1 MIYDKAVEVHDGWEL
16 ARVPL
21 LLPLQVMG
29 PTGNL
34 NYLARSERQEY
45 VYLRPIRLLN
55 KSYGQSEKSF
65 SSIVTMMECP
75 IADFRDDGVIEHIE
89 QFQMDDV
96 CKDLLTYH
104 VFYIRMVSDMKKPY
118 DKQCLDI
125 YVKECP

>member
-1 MIYDKAVEVHDGWEL
+1 MMDWSWHGYRCSCHCRLW
-16 ARVPL
+16 VPL
-21 LLPLQVMG
+21 EI
-29 PTGNL
+29 
-34 NYLARSERQEY
+34 YLARSERQEY

-104 VFYIRMVSDMKKPY
+104 V
-118 DKQCLDI
+118 
-125 YVKECP
+125 

>member
-1 MIYDKAVEVHDGWEL
+1 
-16 ARVPL
+16 
-21 LLPLQVMG
+21 MG
-29 PTGNL
+29 PTGNFENL

-118 DKQCLDI
+118 DVWI
-125 YVKECP
+125 ST